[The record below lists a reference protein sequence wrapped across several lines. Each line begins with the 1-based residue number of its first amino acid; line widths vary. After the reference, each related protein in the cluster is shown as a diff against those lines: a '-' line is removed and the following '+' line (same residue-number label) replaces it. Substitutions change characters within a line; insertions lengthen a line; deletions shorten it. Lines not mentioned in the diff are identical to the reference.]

1 MHINHELPDFTTNG
15 CKWVQDQS
23 EFYPQTLKAGGT
35 GLDRAFY
42 RSLSEKV
49 LKKHYFANILHA
61 ICMCIDLKFF
71 DTFRI
76 LQEHDWRRL
85 EFKLSKS
92 VTPAVMLGMPFQ
104 TFTISMIL
112 DHGRR
117 RPGQVVRR
125 SRFWRIF
132 LIGSHW
138 LVNLTNNE
146 KIWFH
151 LAFSNSYFVW
161 IIHVQT
167 ILRRIF

>member
-1 MHINHELPDFTTNG
+1 MQVGSRPIRVLPANTKSWWDRVGPSVLSVF
-15 CKWVQDQS
+15 KWKS
-23 EFYPQTLKAGGT
+23 T
-35 GLDRAFY
+35 
-42 RSLSEKV
+42 EK
-49 LKKHYFANILHA
+49 NTILL
-61 ICMCIDLKFF
+61 IFCMQYACVSTWNFF

-151 LAFSNSYFVW
+151 LAFSNSYFRFCM
-161 IIHVQT
+161 IHSRAEKYFNGQN
-167 ILRRIF
+167 LRFEKK